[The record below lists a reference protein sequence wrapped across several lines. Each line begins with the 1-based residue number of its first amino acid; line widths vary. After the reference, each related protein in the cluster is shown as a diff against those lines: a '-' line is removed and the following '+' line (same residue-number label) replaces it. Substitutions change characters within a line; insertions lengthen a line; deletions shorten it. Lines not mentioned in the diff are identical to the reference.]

1 MLMHHDDIRHPH
13 FNGDRHGLF
22 VAMLGSQPRHH
33 PGVMADDDVSL
44 LQRVLDI
51 AQRQREPDIQHH
63 RQADDLG
70 AGLEVFEWVAFRH
83 CTGYFFLC

>member
-22 VAMLGSQPRHH
+22 VAMLDSQTRRHL
-33 PGVMADDDVSL
+33 GFMADVDVSL
-44 LQRVLDI
+44 LQQVLDI

-63 RQADDLG
+63 RQADNLG
-70 AGLEVFEWVAFRH
+70 SGLEVIEGGRLVMA
-83 CTGYFFLC
+83 